1 MNRSGGPRCDPE
13 GVFELADG
21 DISPGRELEVR
32 THLDHCPA
40 CKELYEEELSL
51 NVCLGGLEM
60 GEPSSVC
67 REVAMSLPT
76 RTVGARI
83 LWVGLAGIL
92 LLTTVIALG
101 LNGTNPAAFAVEAL
115 GTFWGFVSGL
125 SDATEALL
133 VAAGSW
139 LLLALGVGAV
149 VDLLIAGAVFSVSRR
164 RTREA

>member
-1 MNRSGGPRCDPE
+1 MSRSRGPGCDPE

-21 DISPGRELEVR
+21 DLSPERELEVR
-32 THLDHCPA
+32 THLDHCPS
-40 CKELYEEELSL
+40 CGDLYEEELNL
-51 NVCLGGLEM
+51 NACLGELEM

-67 REVAMSLPT
+67 REVAMSLPN
-76 RTVGARI
+76 RTMVAR
-83 LWVGLAGIL
+83 LVWVGLAGVL
-92 LLTTVIALG
+92 LLTAVIALG

-133 VAAGSW
+133 VAVGPA

-149 VDLLIAGAVFSVSRR
+149 VDLLIAGAVFSISRR

>member
-21 DISPGRELEVR
+21 DISPERELEVR
-32 THLDHCPA
+32 THLDLCPT
-40 CKELYEEELSL
+40 CKNLYEEELDL
-51 NVCLGGLEM
+51 NACLGEIEM

-67 REVAMSLPT
+67 REVAMSLPN
-76 RTVGARI
+76 RTMAAR
-83 LWVGLAGIL
+83 LVWVGLAGVL
-92 LLTTVIALG
+92 LLTAVVALG
-101 LNGTNPAAFAVEAL
+101 MNGTNPAASAVEAV
-115 GTFWGFVSGL
+115 GAFWGFVSGL

-133 VAAGSW
+133 VAVGPA

-149 VDLLIAGAVFSVSRR
+149 ADLLIAGAVFSISRR